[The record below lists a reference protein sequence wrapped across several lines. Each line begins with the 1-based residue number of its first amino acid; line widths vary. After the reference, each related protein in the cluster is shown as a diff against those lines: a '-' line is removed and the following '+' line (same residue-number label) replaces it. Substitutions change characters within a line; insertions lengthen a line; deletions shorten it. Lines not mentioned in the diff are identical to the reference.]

1 MSTEAPLFARSN
13 VRRYPVRTPLQLAAL
28 PLAHSH
34 LARLSIFGWG
44 APAFFFNFN
53 FLTEDFPVSMSN
65 TSTSST
71 LAEE

>member
-1 MSTEAPLFARSN
+1 MYVDIQYTRLFSSPLC
-13 VRRYPVRTPLQLAAL
+13 P
-28 PLAHSH
+28 SH